1 MTARVS
7 RAGTHRAAHNIS
19 GIARKWR
26 RVDPGQLLLSICKA
40 GTMSILQRR
49 HTNILPRF
57 HRSLVIRVARKALRR
72 RKECQWRDKEVATL
86 ARELEERLLHRAP
99 VAPCQFARAR
109 NRIFCTA
116 ERTRDLPVSAP
127 DSF

>member
-7 RAGTHRAAHNIS
+7 RAGTHRAAHNIR
-19 GIARKWR
+19 GFVRKWR

-40 GTMSILQRR
+40 GTMSIWPRCR
-49 HTNILPRF
+49 TNILPRSRRF
-57 HRSLVIRVARKALRR
+57 RVIPAATTALPR
-72 RKECQWRDKEVATL
+72 RKECQLRDKEVATL
-86 ARELEERLLHRAP
+86 ARELEERLLHRPP

-116 ERTRDLPVSAP
+116 ER
-127 DSF
+127 